1 MRVLFATAIILFSV
15 MAFPSSYASD
25 LMTNK
30 AHVRTVWLY
39 ARDVGSAARSVKHV
53 ATESSAIV
61 EHPSGCPRYLFCGCG
76 ASVHVFG
83 HPVRSLYLVRNWYQ
97 FPRTAP
103 AQGMAVLFG
112 SRHVAIIEQYHGDGT
127 ATLYDPNSGGGLTR
141 IRRVKIANLV
151 VVDPHGQRTTSAAG
165 AYRTAQHEPSGGYK
179 GF

>member
-1 MRVLFATAIILFSV
+1 MRVLFATAIILLSI
-15 MAFPSSYASD
+15 MAFPSSYAFD

-30 AHVRTVWLY
+30 ADVRPLALH

-76 ASVHVFG
+76 ASAYVFG

-103 AQGMAVLFG
+103 AQGMAVLFS

-151 VVDPHGQRTTSAAG
+151 VVDPHGQRTTRAAG
-165 AYRTAQHEPSGGYK
+165 VYRAAQHEPSQGYK